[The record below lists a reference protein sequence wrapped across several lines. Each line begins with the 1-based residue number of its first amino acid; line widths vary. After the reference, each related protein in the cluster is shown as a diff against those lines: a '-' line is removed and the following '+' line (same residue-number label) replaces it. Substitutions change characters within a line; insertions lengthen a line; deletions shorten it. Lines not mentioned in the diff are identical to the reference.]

1 VTCHRFGLRRLDA
14 VAFIEFKQTT
24 AATGRDQS
32 AEWSARS
39 RELTLLYRDLV
50 NVWATIVQRMD
61 QILIIDDDVAL
72 CELVTEYLE
81 PLGFQIES
89 VHRGDAG
96 AERALAGEH
105 SLVVLDVML
114 PGLNGFEV
122 LRRIRAESKIPVLM
136 LTARGDDIDRIVG
149 LEIGADDYLPKPFNP
164 RELTARIRAI
174 LRRTTPEASIDQA
187 VEKRVQ
193 VGDVELDSGTR
204 AVSCGGENVELTA
217 VEFDLLEKLLRAAGQ
232 IVTREELSKQV
243 LGRSSSPFDRSID
256 MHISNLRKKLGHRVD
271 ATERIKTVRG
281 VGYIYAQASASGGK

>member
-1 VTCHRFGLRRLDA
+1 
-14 VAFIEFKQTT
+14 
-24 AATGRDQS
+24 
-32 AEWSARS
+32 
-39 RELTLLYRDLV
+39 
-50 NVWATIVQRMD
+50 MD

-81 PLGFQIES
+81 PLGFQIELM
-89 VHRGDAG
+89 HRGDTG
-96 AERALAGEH
+96 AERAIAGNY

-122 LRRIRAESKIPVLM
+122 LRRIRAESKVPVLM
-136 LTARGDDIDRIVG
+136 LTARGDDVDRIVG

-174 LRRTTPEASIDQA
+174 LRRAKSDEPASKTTKKLS
-187 VEKRVQ
+187 

-204 AVSCGGENVELTA
+204 AVYRAGRNVELTA

-232 IVTREELSKQV
+232 IITREELSKEV
-243 LGRSSSPFDRSID
+243 LGRNSSPFDRSID
-256 MHISNLRKKLGHRVD
+256 MHISNLRKKLGHHFG

-281 VGYIYAQASASGGK
+281 VGYIYAQASVSGGK